1 MTSNAGARDAL
12 NPSLGFKRATSG
24 GEVMLQSVSKTFMP
38 EFLNRLTA
46 TVVFND
52 MNRDM
57 AENILNKKLEQLSKR
72 LSARKIT
79 MELTPEAHQLL
90 LERGFSTKYGAR
102 EVDRVIQSSLKPL
115 LMHEIL
121 FGKLKNGGHVSVRCR
136 SEELSLHCTP

>member
-1 MTSNAGARDAL
+1 
-12 NPSLGFKRATSG
+12 
-24 GEVMLQSVSKTFMP
+24 MP

-57 AENILNKKLEQLSKR
+57 AESILNKKIAQLSER
-72 LSARKIT
+72 LTARKIT
-79 MELTPEAHQLL
+79 LEIDPEAHQLL

-102 EVDRVIQSSLKPL
+102 EVDRVIQSTLKPL

-121 FGKLKNGGHVSVRCR
+121 FGKLKNGGHATVHCHHK
-136 SEELSLHCTP
+136 ELTLHCTQ